1 MPGLDYTGKVVNTDL
16 YVRGRQDK
24 GGLVSVLSFI
34 SSKDL
39 TAIPQLRAVLK
50 CCIKLNHKYEVT
62 MRNEK
67 EFSLSEERT
76 EPCYP

>member
-16 YVRGRQDK
+16 YARGRQDK

-50 CCIKLNHKYEVT
+50 CCIKLNHKYE
-62 MRNEK
+62 
-67 EFSLSEERT
+67 
-76 EPCYP
+76 